1 MFRNCKG
8 KHFRIKLSLKNWS
21 FIQKLQLKLLQNQ
34 IKYNELLYFPEV
46 ERKLNLVF
54 RIALF
59 LRICIENHF
68 RTKVSLENCA
78 IFPKVKG
85 KFSQGK

>member
-34 IKYNELLYFPEV
+34 IKSNELLYFPEV

-54 RIALF
+54 
-59 LRICIENHF
+59 RICIENHF